1 MKIIDVN
8 FDKLNRVVHLAD
20 IHIRLFKDMLNI
32 KDPLEN
38 SIGN

>member
-20 IHIRLFKDMLNI
+20 IHIRLFKRHAEY